1 MEVEPCAW
9 EASSHAVSLL
19 ASLNLQRELAQFC
32 DCVVR
37 QRQNPGQLHPAHR
50 CVLAASSPVLASIL
64 SSSGALVELQAPC
77 LSDAVLA
84 LLLDYMYTG
93 ALPYSSN
100 QYYSLVTAASYLQ
113 MDELQEALSAWRQ
126 TEGKVTD
133 NTNGSSAAENRP
145 HEDNHNT
152 CDSKTVDSFNA
163 SVSSTLSACIPP
175 SLSASMPI
183 NVSAHLSNPVQQ
195 SFQCS
200 LCDRSFSQRG
210 SLNRHVRSHLGVRP
224 FSCPRCP
231 MTFSRQYRVTEH
243 MRVHQRCVIRSDFQ
257 AASSI

>member
-1 MEVEPCAW
+1 MEIVTFDDSAPYKHLSLRLMPSFHYEKRVEPCAW

-126 TEGKVTD
+126 TEGK
-133 NTNGSSAAENRP
+133 
-145 HEDNHNT
+145 
-152 CDSKTVDSFNA
+152 
-163 SVSSTLSACIPP
+163 
-175 SLSASMPI
+175 
-183 NVSAHLSNPVQQ
+183 
-195 SFQCS
+195 CS